1 MLQQLT
7 IKTSN
12 KAALKPVLR
21 SAMEGEKR
29 MIAFGLQKT
38 RLRLAD
44 FEQQFSMSSAEFER
58 RLNSG
63 ELEEAVALT
72 DWRMEI
78 GMLRLL
84 EKQYEALQE
93 ARID

>member
-1 MLQQLT
+1 
-7 IKTSN
+7 
-12 KAALKPVLR
+12 
-21 SAMEGEKR
+21 MEGEKR

-38 RLRLAD
+38 RLRLAG
-44 FEQQFSMSSAEFER
+44 FERQFSMSSAEFER

-63 ELEEAVALT
+63 ELEETVPLT
-72 DWRMEI
+72 DWRMEMGI
-78 GMLRLL
+78 LRLL

>member
-63 ELEEAVALT
+63 ELEETVTLT

>member
-7 IKTSN
+7 IKTTN

-38 RLRLAD
+38 RQRLAD
-44 FEQQFSMSSAEFER
+44 FERQFSMSSAEFER

-63 ELEEAVALT
+63 EREETVALT
-72 DWRMEI
+72 DWRMEM

-84 EKQYEALQE
+84 KKQYAALQE
-93 ARID
+93 ARLD

>member
-29 MIAFGLQKT
+29 MIAFGLKKT
-38 RLRLAD
+38 RQRLAD
-44 FEQQFSMSSAEFER
+44 FERQFSMSSAEFER

-63 ELEEAVALT
+63 DLEETVTLT
-72 DWRMEI
+72 DWRMEM
-78 GMLRLL
+78 GMLHLL

>member
-7 IKTSN
+7 LKTTN
-12 KAALKPVLR
+12 KATLNPVLR

-38 RLRLAD
+38 RQRLAD
-44 FEQQFSMSSAEFER
+44 FERQFSMSSAEFER

-63 ELEEAVALT
+63 KLEETVTLT
-72 DWRMEI
+72 DWRMEM

-84 EKQYEALQE
+84 EKQFEALQE

>member
-1 MLQQLT
+1 MLQRLT
-7 IKTSN
+7 ITTTN
-12 KAALKPVLR
+12 KATLRPVLR

-29 MIAFGLQKT
+29 MISFGLQKT
-38 RLRLAD
+38 RQRLAD
-44 FEQQFSMSSAEFER
+44 FERQFGMISAEFER

-63 ELEEAVALT
+63 ELEETVALT
-72 DWRMEI
+72 DWRMEV

>member
-1 MLQQLT
+1 LQQLT
-7 IKTSN
+7 IQTSN
-12 KAALKPVLR
+12 KATLKPVLR

-38 RLRLAD
+38 RQHLAD
-44 FEQQFSMSSAEFER
+44 FERQFSMSSEEFER

-63 ELEEAVALT
+63 ELEETVALT
-72 DWRMEI
+72 DWRMEM